1 MTVNLS
7 INIEFNYRVN
17 YDSYLRINCDCGQQF
32 VGDILW
38 LDLISSL
45 IVLVKTVLFDGCPER
60 TLNTYQSSSK
70 TILWYH

>member
-32 VGDILW
+32 VGDIVW
-38 LDLISSL
+38 LDLI
-45 IVLVKTVLFDGCPER
+45 
-60 TLNTYQSSSK
+60 
-70 TILWYH
+70 